1 MPSSRLNFKSQLGSM
16 FTYLLNRLVAWPA
29 VYDLVQTAC
38 GAGQSRKRV
47 RKLLQDAGCIS
58 VLDVGAGTG
67 NGLRVLP
74 PQARYLWLDNDPQ
87 KLAGLKSGR
96 AIEAILASATAVP
109 LAPHSVDLVLCIA
122 MAHHL
127 DDQEL
132 LQLLDELSRVCRDRL
147 IFLDPIAC
155 RESFMSRLLWRYD
168 RGSYPRTS
176 TVLRRLI
183 QRKFNVEYE
192 EEYSIYHRYWLCSA
206 RVTREIL
213 ALQPTE

>member
-1 MPSSRLNFKSQLGSM
+1 M
-16 FTYLLNRLVAWPA
+16 FTYLLHRLVAWPA
-29 VYDLVQTAC
+29 VYDVVQTAC

-47 RKLLQDAGCIS
+47 RKLLQDVGGVS

-74 PQARYLWLDNDPQ
+74 PRARYLWLDNDPQ

-96 AIEAILASATAVP
+96 AIEAILASATAMP
-109 LAPHSVDLVLCIA
+109 LASHSVDVVLCIA

-127 DDQEL
+127 NDQEL

-147 IFLDPIAC
+147 IFLDPIAS

-176 TVLRRLI
+176 AALRRLI
-183 QRKFNVEYE
+183 QQKFNVEYE

-206 RVTREIL
+206 RITPELPGIE
-213 ALQPTE
+213 AIE